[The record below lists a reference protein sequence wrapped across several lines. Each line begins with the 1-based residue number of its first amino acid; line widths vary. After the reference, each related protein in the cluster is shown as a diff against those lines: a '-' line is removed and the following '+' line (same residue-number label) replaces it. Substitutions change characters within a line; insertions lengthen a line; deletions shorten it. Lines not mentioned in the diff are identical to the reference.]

1 MINCLIG
8 RRSSEDSSE
17 DETLINIKQGKY
29 SELSHK
35 KIYIFL
41 QPRAAK

>member
-35 KIYIFL
+35 KNIFL
-41 QPRAAK
+41 QPKATK